1 MMFNRTIVSKPSFKK
16 PTLNS
21 KDKKPPNI
29 LQVITNKIS
38 PLTKNIHTIINLASR
53 NNILCPHKITYRKWN
68 AKSANT
74 SSKSTNPSLR
84 LK

>member
-1 MMFNRTIVSKPSFKK
+1 MMFNLILVSKPSFKK

-21 KDKKPPNI
+21 KDKNPLNS
-29 LQVITNKIS
+29 LQAITSKIS
-38 PLTKNIHTIINLASR
+38 QFTKNIHTIINLASR
-53 NNILCPHKITYRKWN
+53 NNILCLHKIICQKWN

-84 LK
+84 F